1 MIYASLQPCLMCF
14 SVTNWA
20 GISKIVYGCKKIKE
34 MVTKH
39 YYEGATDIIKVNQNN
54 TRKIEL
60 NYVPDFEKESLEV
73 VRMWEDQR
81 K

>member
-1 MIYASLQPCLMCF
+1 
-14 SVTNWA
+14 
-20 GISKIVYGCKKIKE
+20 